1 VIVTLIIA
9 VAILTAGSAVIN
21 YFLVGRPRS
30 TLHTI
35 ALGGVIVGAGLALL
49 LNFRSLWRAD
59 NLQNQLA
66 ALSEKSMPRTL
77 TSAQQET
84 IASQMRQFTGV
95 QYDASVPPDGDSDAQ
110 DLLPLIEKSL
120 DDAGWKEVNCA
131 YATNVMRRDNKPA
144 VCIRAGTKNITV
156 VFAPQRA
163 SHLENIA
170 SALASALAAEGIL
183 ASFGS
188 GDVSYQTDAVHI
200 VIGRKT

>member
-1 VIVTLIIA
+1 MA
-9 VAILTAGSAVIN
+9 
-21 YFLVGRPRS
+21 
-30 TLHTI
+30 
-35 ALGGVIVGAGLALL
+35 
-49 LNFRSLWRAD
+49 AD

-144 VCIRAGTKNITV
+144 GCIRAGTKNITV